1 MRLLVIS
8 GFLGSGKTTL
18 LSQLAPRLGG
28 GDPRKVVVLENEVGS
43 PGVDDQI
50 LAGRGLQVREVYG
63 GCICCTL
70 RHNLRQTLYE
80 IAETFAPE
88 VILVEP
94 SGVADPGD
102 VVATAVETGLPFARI
117 DLVTLIDAQ
126 RFERIRLVCGPFLER
141 SIARADI
148 AVINKAD
155 TIDAAALEALTGELR
170 AIRPDG
176 PLLAV
181 AAREGVGLE
190 ALWELLASEPA
201 GRSTGDA
208 APGQGVTPLTVA
220 RRQPLSFVRPRAG
233 SDVIARVVE
242 LHRYLAGV
250 LQQSGLPV
258 AGHIK
263 SHVAAPDGQVA
274 LVQTTALE
282 AAPLVT
288 GELGGELPAAVLTIN
303 AVLVGAGLATVTAL
317 VETELA
323 RLAAGL

>member
-1 MRLLVIS
+1 M
-8 GFLGSGKTTL
+8 
-18 LSQLAPRLGG
+18 
-28 GDPRKVVVLENEVGS
+28 LENEVGS
-43 PGVDDQI
+43 PGVDDQL

-70 RHNLRQTLYE
+70 RHNLRQTLFD

-88 VILVEP
+88 VILIEP

-102 VVATAVETGLPFARI
+102 VVATAVETGLPFDRI

-141 SIARADI
+141 SIARADV

-155 TIDAAALEALTGELR
+155 TVDPAALEALTAELR
-170 AIRPDG
+170 TIRPDG
-176 PLLAV
+176 PLIPICAV
-181 AAREGVGLE
+181 DGTGVE
-190 ALWELLASEPA
+190 ALWELLASAPA
-201 GRSTGDA
+201 GISTDQGE
-208 APGQGVTPLTVA
+208 PGAGVPPVTIARQVA
-220 RRQPLSFVRPRAG
+220 LSFVRPRPGA
-233 SDVIARVVE
+233 DVVDRVVE

-263 SHVAAPDGQVA
+263 SHLAAPDGQVA
-274 LVQTTALE
+274 MIQTTALDAE
-282 AAPLVT
+282 PTVT
-288 GELGGELPAAVLTIN
+288 GALDGVLPAAVLTFN

-317 VETELA
+317 TEAELQ
-323 RLAAGL
+323 RLASGL